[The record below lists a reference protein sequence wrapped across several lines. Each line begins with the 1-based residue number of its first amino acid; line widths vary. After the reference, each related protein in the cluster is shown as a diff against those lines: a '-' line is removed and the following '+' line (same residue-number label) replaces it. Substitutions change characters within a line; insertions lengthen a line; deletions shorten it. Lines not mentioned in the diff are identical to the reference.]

1 MRGPRKT
8 KSYRLEKTVRES
20 EIIALFFARDEAALT
35 SVQED
40 YGAYCST
47 IARNILA
54 DQEDVKEC
62 VNDTWLKAWETI
74 PPNKPQSLLAYLG
87 RITRNHA
94 INMVRN
100 QNRQK
105 RAGNKYTVALD
116 ELGEA
121 AAAADDNREL
131 EGIGTSKLAEIINEF
146 LEQLP
151 KEKRIIFVR
160 RYFYMDAVADI
171 AASNGLTE
179 SSVKVSLM
187 RMRRQL
193 GRKLKEYRFI

>member
-1 MRGPRKT
+1 MEDLHIIELYWQRNESAIKESQT
-8 KSYRLEKTVRES
+8 K
-20 EIIALFFARDEAALT
+20 
-35 SVQED
+35 
-40 YGAYCST
+40 YGGYCST
-47 IARNILA
+47 IANNILHSA
-54 DQEDVKEC
+54 EDTEEC

>member
-1 MRGPRKT
+1 M
-8 KSYRLEKTVRES
+8 EKTVRES

-40 YGAYCST
+40 YGIYCST

-116 ELGEA
+116 ELGAA

-193 GRKLKEYRFI
+193 GRKLKEYRYI

>member
-1 MRGPRKT
+1 M
-8 KSYRLEKTVRES
+8 EKTVRES

-40 YGAYCST
+40 YGIYCST

-116 ELGEA
+116 ELG
-121 AAAADDNREL
+121 AAADDNREL

>member
-1 MRGPRKT
+1 MKGPRKT

-116 ELGEA
+116 ELGEV

>member
-1 MRGPRKT
+1 MKGPRKT

-40 YGAYCST
+40 YGIYCST

-116 ELGEA
+116 ELGAA

>member
-1 MRGPRKT
+1 MKGPRKT

-116 ELGEA
+116 ELGET

-193 GRKLKEYRFI
+193 GRKLKEYRLI

>member
-1 MRGPRKT
+1 MKGPRKT

-40 YGAYCST
+40 YGIYCST

-116 ELGEA
+116 ELGAA

-193 GRKLKEYRFI
+193 GRKLKEYRYI

>member
-1 MRGPRKT
+1 MKGPRKT

-131 EGIGTSKLAEIINEF
+131 EGISTSKLAEIINEF

-193 GRKLKEYRFI
+193 GRKLKEYRYI

>member
-1 MRGPRKT
+1 MKGPRKT

-121 AAAADDNREL
+121 AAAADGNREL